1 MAQRSKGYGSSSPA
15 SWYAWEKLALAPVIL
30 IKAGEAVLGE
40 RALCHFQEATLAQT
54 PQTTVVRLDPAQ
66 YTRGELTTLTSPS
79 LFAEQT
85 FIRVDH
91 LETLNADFQADMQGY
106 LENVSDDVTLVAV
119 HSGGNKGSGLLRAIE
134 KAGFPVCTIPKIK
147 YASDKAT
154 LVKYEAQRAGRTI
167 SAEAVQQLVD
177 ALGSNTREL
186 LSALEQ
192 LMADVE
198 GQIDAGAVHAYYAG
212 RKEADGFA
220 VADAAISGQTGR
232 AIALARHAIA
242 TGSDPVPIVAACAMK
257 LRSMALVL
265 GARSTGRKN
274 SLAPWQVKRAT
285 QDLNAW
291 SGEGLARAIEAV
303 AQADADVKGASRD
316 PMYAVERAIIRIGQ
330 ARRMRT

>member
-1 MAQRSKGYGSSSPA
+1 MAQRSKNYGATSPA
-15 SWYAWEKLALAPVIL
+15 SWYSWEKLAPAPIVL
-30 IKAGEAVLGE
+30 VKAGEAVFGE
-40 RALCHFQEATLAQT
+40 RAMRYFQEATLART
-54 PQTTVVRLDPAQ
+54 PDVTIVRIDPAH

-79 LFAEQT
+79 LFAEKT
-85 FIRVDH
+85 FIRVEN
-91 LETLNADFQADMQGY
+91 LETLNADFLGDMHSY
-106 LENVSDDVTLVAV
+106 LDNISDDVTLVAV
-119 HSGGNKGSGLLRAIE
+119 HNGGNKGSGLLRAIE
-134 KAGFPVCTIPKIK
+134 KAGFPVCVIPKIT
-147 YASDKAT
+147 YDSDKAT
-154 LVKYEAQRAGRTI
+154 LVHYEAKRAGRSI
-167 SAEAVQQLVD
+167 STEAVQQLVD

-192 LMADVE
+192 LMVDIE
-198 GQIDAGAVHAYYAG
+198 GTIDAQAVHAYYAG

-220 VADAAISGQTGR
+220 VADAAISGKTGR

-285 QDLNAW
+285 KELAAW
-291 SGEGLARAIEAV
+291 SGEGLARAIVAV

-316 PMYAVERAIIRIGQ
+316 PIYAVERVIIRIGQ
-330 ARRMRT
+330 ARKVRS